1 MSVDSV
7 LSQFAEATCD
17 LLYMSETD
25 AEFSSFIWTEMTGLP
40 TAEAIKIHEGHVAAD
55 TVDVETLPFFFRNV
69 PAEDRPRYDALAALL
84 EATLADLKVFRIGR
98 VRKTCYIIGRVKD
111 GHGWAGLTT
120 EAVET

>member
-1 MSVDSV
+1 MSVDTL
-7 LSQFAEATCD
+7 LSQFAEATCV

-40 TAEAIKIHEGHVAAD
+40 TAEAIKIHEGHAD
-55 TVDVETLPFFFRNV
+55 AEPVDVETVPFFFRNV
-69 PAEDRPRYDALAALL
+69 QAEDRPRYDSLAALL
-84 EATLADLKVFRIGR
+84 QAKLADVKVFRIGR

-111 GHGWAGLTT
+111 GQGWAGLKT